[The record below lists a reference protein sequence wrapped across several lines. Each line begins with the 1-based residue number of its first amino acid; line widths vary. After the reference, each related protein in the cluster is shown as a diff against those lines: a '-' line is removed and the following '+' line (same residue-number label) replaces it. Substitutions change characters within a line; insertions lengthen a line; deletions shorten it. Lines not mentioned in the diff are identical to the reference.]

1 MCESKKVSVYQNYF
15 FKAAADP
22 SLRPQGNEG
31 SQGSK
36 MTILWVISVSRL
48 MMHSGLKYEKSGIWR
63 SRAELFIS

>member
-36 MTILWVISVSRL
+36 NDHFMGHIC
-48 MMHSGLKYEKSGIWR
+48 LKTHD
-63 SRAELFIS
+63 A